1 MKRIVTYIVALTA
14 IAVVLSCGKKR
25 DNSAALAAEKY
36 MNYMVSGQ
44 AEKYVSARSDYDS
57 LPDNYRN
64 QLVTM
69 VKQYIQYE
77 QKERGGIKTVSV
89 ISDTI
94 DGNTANVLLSV
105 HYGNGNTE
113 ELLFPLIKRKNTWKI
128 P

>member
-113 ELLFPLIKRKNTWKI
+113 ELLFPLIKRKNAWKI

>member
-1 MKRIVTYIVALTA
+1 MKRIVTYIVVLTA

-36 MNYMVSGQ
+36 MNYMLSGQ

-69 VKQYIQYE
+69 VKQYVEYE